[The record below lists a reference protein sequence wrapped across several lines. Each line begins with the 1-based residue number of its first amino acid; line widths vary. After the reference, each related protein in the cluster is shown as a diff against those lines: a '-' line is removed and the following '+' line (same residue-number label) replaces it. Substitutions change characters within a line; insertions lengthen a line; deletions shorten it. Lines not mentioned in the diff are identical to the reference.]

1 MIIILKQQTAAQ
13 TKHLLQQHFGG
24 HTDIFVH
31 ANRIAI
37 NKITEADLTDQER
50 AGAQEIIMD
59 HPAAI
64 QSSRAFHPE
73 DTIIKLPH
81 TTIGGPHGFTMMA
94 GPCSVESE
102 THVAKMAKVVHDG
115 GATIL
120 RGGAFKP
127 RTSPYS
133 FQGLGVDGL
142 KFLRQAAD
150 QQGMDMITEVM
161 DEEHLDVVCEYADM
175 LQIGARNMQ
184 NFSLLKAVGKTN
196 KPVLLKRGMSA
207 SIDDLLN
214 AAEYIAAG
222 GNHQIALSERG
233 IRGFDNK
240 YTRNT
245 FDVSSV
251 PVLKKLSHFPIIVD
265 PSHAEGH
272 WDLVTP
278 MALAGTAS
286 GANGV
291 VVEIHDN
298 PEKAFSDGPQALKPE
313 IFKEMTREVFALHAV
328 LDSFSQSTKGAVVNG

>member
-1 MIIILKQQTAAQ
+1 MIIILKEKTAAQ
-13 TKHLLQQHFGG
+13 TKNRLQQHFGNK
-24 HTDIFVH
+24 TDLFIH
-31 ANRIAI
+31 KNRVAI
-37 NKITEADLTDQER
+37 NGVNEADLTVEEQ
-50 AGAQEIIMD
+50 AGVQEIIMD
-59 HPAAI
+59 HPAAV
-64 QSSRAFHPE
+64 QGSRALHPE

-81 TTIGGPHGFTMMA
+81 TIIGGPAGFTMMA

-102 THVAKMAKVVHDG
+102 THVAKMAKVAHDG

-161 DEEHLDVVCEYADM
+161 DEEHLDVICQYADM

-207 SIDDLLN
+207 SIDDLMN

-233 IRGFDNK
+233 IRTFDNK

-245 FDVSSV
+245 FDVSAV
-251 PVLKKLSHFPIIVD
+251 PVLRKLTHYPIIVD

-286 GANGV
+286 GANGL

-298 PEKAFSDGPQALKPE
+298 PAKAFSDGPQALKPE
-313 IFKEMTREVFALHAV
+313 IFKEMTKEVFALHEV
-328 LDSFSQSTKGAVVNG
+328 LNSFVSQKGAVVNG